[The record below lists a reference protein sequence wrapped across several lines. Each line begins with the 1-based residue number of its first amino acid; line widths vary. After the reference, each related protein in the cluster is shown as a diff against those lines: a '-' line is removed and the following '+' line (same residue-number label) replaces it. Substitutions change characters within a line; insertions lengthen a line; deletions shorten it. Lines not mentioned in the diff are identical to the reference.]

1 MAGVNTYKVQLETP
15 SPSLSAELTA
25 HLMQDLLA
33 SNEQAENTEFTL
45 IARNE
50 ANEIIAGLTAI
61 TSYGWMLIKV
71 LWVNHSERRCGIGQR
86 LMNDAVSRARSVGC
100 HGIWLDTSSAEA
112 FAFYT
117 AQKFKVFGVLSNEH
131 GHFPATHRRWF
142 MRKQI
147 DP

>member
-71 LWVNHSERRCGIGQR
+71 LWVNRSERRCGIGQR
-86 LMNDAVSRARSVGC
+86 LMNDAVSCARSVGC
-100 HGIWLDTSSAEA
+100 HGIWLDTSSPEA

-117 AQKFKVFGVLSNEH
+117 AQKFEVFGVLTNKNAQLPTSH
-131 GHFPATHRRWF
+131 HRWF
-142 MRKQI
+142 LRKQI
-147 DP
+147 DQ

>member
-71 LWVNHSERRCGIGQR
+71 LWVNRSERRCGIGQ
-86 LMNDAVSRARSVGC
+86 
-100 HGIWLDTSSAEA
+100 TP
-112 FAFYT
+112 
-117 AQKFKVFGVLSNEH
+117 NE
-131 GHFPATHRRWF
+131 
-142 MRKQI
+142 
-147 DP
+147 

>member
-1 MAGVNTYKVQLETP
+1 MTTYKVQLEP
-15 SPSLSAELTA
+15 SSPSLSAELTG

-71 LWVNHSERRCGIGQR
+71 LWCP
-86 LMNDAVSRARSVGC
+86 L
-100 HGIWLDTSSAEA
+100 T
-112 FAFYT
+112 
-117 AQKFKVFGVLSNEH
+117 K
-131 GHFPATHRRWF
+131 
-142 MRKQI
+142 
-147 DP
+147 